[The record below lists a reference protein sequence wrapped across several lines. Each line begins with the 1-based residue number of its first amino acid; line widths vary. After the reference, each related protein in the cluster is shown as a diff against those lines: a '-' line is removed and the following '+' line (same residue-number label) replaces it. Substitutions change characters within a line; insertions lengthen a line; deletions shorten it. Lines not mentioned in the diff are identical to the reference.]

1 LKHYPNSGT
10 WVEENPNGTKLDFIV
25 ITPQDDRADSKT
37 RVSLYNF
44 SKEQENM
51 VVEESVRL

>member
-1 LKHYPNSGT
+1 
-10 WVEENPNGTKLDFIV
+10 LDFIV